1 MRFREEKLSR
11 VHGATYPGYAPLALR
26 VFGEGGKGQGS
37 PQTRVRIPYGPFQR
51 SWLRVNRVTGMY
63 RLGRIYR
70 RVGVRSKAK
79 PVLAFSRTGSPPA

>member
-37 PQTRVRIPYGPFQR
+37 PQTRVRIPYGPF
-51 SWLRVNRVTGMY
+51 S
-63 RLGRIYR
+63 
-70 RVGVRSKAK
+70 A
-79 PVLAFSRTGSPPA
+79 A